1 MEQLRNELNPIDSYC
16 FIHKTH
22 INFIEDVLK
31 SGFLLPSEETGNSS
45 YDGPEDKIFMSLV
58 RQNDKIKYDVIS
70 DNEPILIFDTK
81 IYLDYGMINQCH
93 FNIGWNYGH
102 INENSIFFNK
112 FEEQKEL
119 NLSNNDILQLNLNY
133 IDISLGHYND
143 EIEAVPLTFNIQ
155 NELVLYEKVSL
166 KKYLKYVILS
176 PYSRYRN
183 ENESLEL
190 RLKLKEK
197 YGELI
202 IDNIEDM
209 KKLKNFI
216 NIKSWEN
223 LNQYKEFFDMVEN
236 VRNKKMIF

>member
-1 MEQLRNELNPIDSYC
+1 
-16 FIHKTH
+16 
-22 INFIEDVLK
+22 
-31 SGFLLPSEETGNSS
+31 
-45 YDGPEDKIFMSLV
+45 
-58 RQNDKIKYDVIS
+58 
-70 DNEPILIFDTK
+70 
-81 IYLDYGMINQCH
+81 
-93 FNIGWNYGH
+93 
-102 INENSIFFNK
+102 
-112 FEEQKEL
+112 
-119 NLSNNDILQLNLNY
+119 
-133 IDISLGHYND
+133 
-143 EIEAVPLTFNIQ
+143 
-155 NELVLYEKVSL
+155 
-166 KKYLKYVILS
+166 VILS